1 MAQRNNIFLGFPNR
15 IDTSS
20 LGGGSW
26 LSTLP
31 LNNIKNRLLA
41 RVARSTDATFESTQI
56 VIDLGQP
63 RKIDVIGLVNHNISL
78 GGKIIFQASND
89 EDFETI
95 RYTLEVGAWQ
105 GVADGPWLIDTLE
118 WENDNY
124 WTGTLSQE
132 EIDGFTSISISLV
145 QMSAASRYWRIRI
158 EDNQNPDGF
167 VQVGRIFI
175 GPGVQPLIN
184 YSYGATLGFE
194 TSTGVEQSLSGAEFF
209 DVREPV
215 RVFRFIL
222 EHMKDDEAYAN
233 FLEMTR
239 RAGIHG
245 EILVIPDPDQPLQAI
260 RKNFIGR
267 MRTLNPLEQTMW
279 MDDGVSNAMSFE
291 IKELR

>member
-1 MAQRNNIFLGFPNR
+1 M
-15 IDTSS
+15 
-20 LGGGSW
+20 
-26 LSTLP
+26 
-31 LNNIKNRLLA
+31 
-41 RVARSTDATFESTQI
+41 
-56 VIDLGQP
+56 
-63 RKIDVIGLVNHNISL
+63 
-78 GGKIIFQASND
+78 
-89 EDFETI
+89 
-95 RYTLEVGAWQ
+95 
-105 GVADGPWLIDTLE
+105 
-118 WENDNY
+118 
-124 WTGTLSQE
+124 
-132 EIDGFTSISISLV
+132 
-145 QMSAASRYWRIRI
+145 
-158 EDNQNPDGF
+158 
-167 VQVGRIFI
+167 
-175 GPGVQPLIN
+175 IN

>member
-1 MAQRNNIFLGFPNR
+1 M
-15 IDTSS
+15 
-20 LGGGSW
+20 
-26 LSTLP
+26 
-31 LNNIKNRLLA
+31 
-41 RVARSTDATFESTQI
+41 
-56 VIDLGQP
+56 
-63 RKIDVIGLVNHNISL
+63 
-78 GGKIIFQASND
+78 
-89 EDFETI
+89 
-95 RYTLEVGAWQ
+95 
-105 GVADGPWLIDTLE
+105 IDTLE

-132 EIDGFTSISISLV
+132 EIQGFTSISISLM
-145 QMSAASRYWRIRI
+145 QMSSPSRFWRIRI

-245 EILVIPDPDQPLQAI
+245 EILVVPDPDQPLQAI

-279 MDDGVSNAMSFE
+279 MDGGISNAMSFE

>member
-15 IDTSS
+15 IDTSALS
-20 LGGGSW
+20 GGSW

-78 GGKIIFQASND
+78 GGKIIFEASND

-95 RYTLEVGAWQ
+95 RYTLEVDAWQ
-105 GVADGPWLIDTLE
+105 GVADGQWLIDTLE

-132 EIDGFTSISISLV
+132 EIEGFTSISISLM
-145 QMSAASRYWRIRI
+145 QMSSPSRYWRIRI
-158 EDNQNPDGF
+158 EDNQNPDDF

-209 DVREPV
+209 DIREPV

>member
-78 GGKIIFQASND
+78 GGKIIFESSND

-95 RYTLEVGAWQ
+95 RYTLEVDAWQ

-132 EIDGFTSISISLV
+132 EIQGFTSISISLM
-145 QMSAASRYWRIRI
+145 QMSSPSRFWRIRI

-245 EILVIPDPDQPLQAI
+245 EILVVPDPDQPLQAI

-279 MDDGVSNAMSFE
+279 MDGGISNAMSFE